1 MTDKYMQEK
10 MQIIDKMNA
19 DALKLCED
27 LLNPEKFGFAV
38 NKEIRNRAREVFGI
52 EGRE

>member
-1 MTDKYMQEK
+1 MTDADLQEK
-10 MQIIDKMNA
+10 KRIIDKMNA

-27 LLNPEKFGFAV
+27 LLNPEMFGFAV